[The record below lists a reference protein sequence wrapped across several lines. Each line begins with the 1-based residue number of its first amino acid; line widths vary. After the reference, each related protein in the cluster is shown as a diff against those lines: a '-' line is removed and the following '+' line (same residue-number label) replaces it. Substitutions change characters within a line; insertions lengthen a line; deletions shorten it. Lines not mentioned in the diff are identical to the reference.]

1 MATEQLYRLPESLR
15 APHVDA
21 TRMNPAST
29 LIADAETASAN
40 AAAPAAS
47 TSAVQVQS
55 VVTTEGLGTATQVEP
70 TGAEEAVAAALQDV
84 PMSESEPSADDA
96 DASPYAPGQSDSLAD
111 VEMQAD
117 AESGADG
124 DEYKSTGDAAE
135 EESDESDGVVA
146 PGHAS
151 RSSAANA
158 SSSRGGRKGKG
169 RLDLPDDID
178 ADLYG
183 LRRSVLSVSLIRVA
197 GYVTLTLPPLPF
209 SQGRASTSRVQV
221 SLSSDFRVP
230 LEVLTGSFMAE
241 NLRRRCRVGF
251 FVLLQATSHRQS
263 QEPRE

>member
-1 MATEQLYRLPESLR
+1 
-15 APHVDA
+15 VNA
-21 TRMNPAST
+21 TRMDPAST
-29 LIADAETASAN
+29 LIADAEVASAN

-55 VVTTEGLGTATQVEP
+55 VLTTEGPGTATALADQVDA
-70 TGAEEAVAAALQDV
+70 TGAGEVAAAALQDV

-96 DASPYAPGQSDSLAD
+96 DESPYAPGQSDPLAD

-183 LRRSVLSVSLIRVA
+183 LRRSVLSLSLIHVA
-197 GYVTLTLPPLPF
+197 GYVALTLTAIAIFAGTRVDF
-209 SQGRASTSRVQV
+209 SGAGEFRHVTAGPVRGVDG
-221 SLSSDFRVP
+221 SSMP
-230 LEVLTGSFMAE
+230 E
-241 NLRRRCRVGF
+241 NLLRRRRRLGF

>member
-1 MATEQLYRLPESLR
+1 
-15 APHVDA
+15 
-21 TRMNPAST
+21 MNPAST
-29 LIADAETASAN
+29 SIAEAEVASADVV
-40 AAAPAAS
+40 APTAS
-47 TSAVQVQS
+47 TSAVQVQT
-55 VVTTEGLGTATQVEP
+55 VVTTEGLGTATALPDRPEA
-70 TGAEEAVAAALQDV
+70 TGVEEAAAAAQQDV

-96 DASPYAPGQSDSLAD
+96 DASPYAPGQSDPLAD

-124 DEYKSTGDAAE
+124 DEYKSTGDAAD

-183 LRRSVLSVSLIRVA
+183 LRRSVRSLSLSCPV
-197 GYVTLTLPPLPF
+197 GYVTLTFAAITVSAGTRVDFSRAGELPSNL
-209 SQGRASTSRVQV
+209 RI
-221 SLSSDFRVP
+221 P
-230 LEVLTGSFMAE
+230 LEVLTAPSWPE
-241 NLRRRCRVGF
+241 NFLRRRRRV
-251 FVLLQATSHRQS
+251 
-263 QEPRE
+263 

>member
-1 MATEQLYRLPESLR
+1 M
-15 APHVDA
+15 D
-21 TRMNPAST
+21 PAST
-29 LIADAETASAN
+29 LIADAEVATAN

-55 VVTTEGLGTATQVEP
+55 VVTTEGLGTATALGDQVEP
-70 TGAEEAVAAALQDV
+70 TRAGETVAAALQDV

-96 DASPYAPGQSDSLAD
+96 DASPCAPGQSDSLAD

-117 AESGADG
+117 TGSGADG

-135 EESDESDGVVA
+135 EDSDESDGVVA

-158 SSSRGGRKGKG
+158 STSRGNRKGKG

-183 LRRSVLSVSLIRVA
+183 LRRSVLSVSLIHVA
-197 GYVTLTLPPLPF
+197 GHVTLTF
-209 SQGRASTSRVQV
+209 AAIASSAGTRVDV
-221 SLSSDFRVP
+221 SGAGESVERLRVP
-230 LEVLTGSFMAE
+230 LEV
-241 NLRRRCRVGF
+241 C
-251 FVLLQATSHRQS
+251 
-263 QEPRE
+263 